1 MSNQKKKKMLV
12 KFTVIVKQERGQ
24 RKDSGRDVWMDLQ
37 AEEELLGDAQ
47 QAGSNGHDQQTQ
59 STEHMDGEIRG
70 A

>member
-24 RKDSGRDVWMDLQ
+24 RKDSGRDVWIDLQ

>member
-1 MSNQKKKKMLV
+1 MLV